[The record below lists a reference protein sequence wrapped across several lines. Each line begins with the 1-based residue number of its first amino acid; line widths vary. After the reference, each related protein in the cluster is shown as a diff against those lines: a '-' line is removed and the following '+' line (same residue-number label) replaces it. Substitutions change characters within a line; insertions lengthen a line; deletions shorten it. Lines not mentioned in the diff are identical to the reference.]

1 MNWHSPE
8 GCSRDRPSKLS
19 NIQNLRRGPGVTM
32 EIVETWGTS
41 ESEWHGGDRC
51 AVLNTYIPALDACHV
66 SLGSSLIN

>member
-1 MNWHSPE
+1 
-8 GCSRDRPSKLS
+8 
-19 NIQNLRRGPGVTM
+19 M